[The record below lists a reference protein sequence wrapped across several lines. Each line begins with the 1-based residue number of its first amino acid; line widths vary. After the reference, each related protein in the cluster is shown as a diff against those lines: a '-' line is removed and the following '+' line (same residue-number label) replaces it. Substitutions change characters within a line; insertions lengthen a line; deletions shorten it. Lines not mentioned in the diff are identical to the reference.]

1 MEQRLNKIIRDFE
14 NEIEK
19 RSLKSNF
26 LGIVK
31 LVLFAALVFT
41 GVKLCFTSNYLGWGI
56 GGGTAG
62 AVCPCL
68 DMA

>member
-31 LVLFAALVFT
+31 LVLFAADLIVC
-41 GVKLCFTSNYLGWGI
+41 VCVC
-56 GGGTAG
+56 
-62 AVCPCL
+62 VCP
-68 DMA
+68 